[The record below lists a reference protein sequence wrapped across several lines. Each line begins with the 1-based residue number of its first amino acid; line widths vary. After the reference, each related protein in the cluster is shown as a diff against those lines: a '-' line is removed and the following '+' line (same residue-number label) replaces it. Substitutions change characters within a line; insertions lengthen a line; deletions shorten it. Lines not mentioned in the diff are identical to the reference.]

1 MMRNLYRLIF
11 VEPRAIF
18 SENYKGKAS
27 KVKEGTPLYVQCH
40 VASKLG
46 RKALE
51 IKSIKSRAAYVLPA
65 RVPFVI
71 GSNWIERSSQNEGNC
86 QCRHVVYSTFR

>member
-1 MMRNLYRLIF
+1 MMRSLYRRIF

-27 KVKEGTPLYVQCH
+27 KVEEGTPLYVQCH

-51 IKSIKSRAAYVLPA
+51 IKSIKSRAAVLPA
-65 RVPFVI
+65 HVPFVI

-86 QCRHVVYSTFR
+86 QCIGT